1 MRTRHA
7 LAGLATALAL
17 ALAGCTITLGRKFPV
32 ENTPGIVVGTTNDQE
47 LIRLFGEP
55 LFRRTLSADD
65 FESTIAG
72 WGYGTS
78 TASGNKGH
86 ELHVETVDGVVNG
99 YLFSSSLEPD
109 STDFDLSL
117 ADPLAAGRSTL
128 QDAERLLGPPDGRVR
143 LPTNLLHDWFGPMK
157 ATIPPTGA
165 AQATVYSFTDLA
177 VQQDAAARRVKL
189 LVLFAGPDGTI
200 TAVRRF
206 DGTR

>member
-1 MRTRHA
+1 MTPTRR
-7 LAGLATALAL
+7 GLAFLATAL
-17 ALAGCTITLGRKFPV
+17 ALAGCTITLGRRFPA
-32 ENTPGIVVGTTNDQE
+32 ENTPAIVVGTTSE
-47 LIRLFGEP
+47 SALPGLFGDP
-55 LFRRTLSADD
+55 MFRRTLSADD

-109 STDFDLSL
+109 STDFDLAR
-117 ADPLAAGRSTL
+117 ADALAAGRSTL
-128 QDAERLLGPPDGRVR
+128 QEAEHLMGPPDGRLRV
-143 LPTNLLHDWFGPMK
+143 PTNLLHDWFGPLK
-157 ATIPPTGA
+157 ATVPPQGA
-165 AQATVYSFTDLA
+165 TQAIAYSFTDLA
-177 VQQDAAARRVKL
+177 VQQDVAARRVKL